1 MRFCRASLLLVI
13 AAFTSVCASSALA
26 KPTPFAAPNLVDIT
40 PKLVTSGQP
49 SADALGTLA
58 QHGFEAV
65 IYLAPANVHGAVAD
79 EAAIM
84 RRQEL
89 EYIHIPIKFDQPTA
103 KDYDAFASAM
113 SRLANRKVLVHCEI
127 NLRASSLV
135 FLYRAI
141 VLKEDANAAYESVTK
156 VWSPRGAWKPF
167 IEEQLRKHGV
177 RFQVF

>member
-1 MRFCRASLLLVI
+1 MLLHRTNSFFMI
-13 AAFTSVCASSALA
+13 TALA
-26 KPTPFAAPNLVDIT
+26 ELSLSIALAQPTEFVAPNIVNIT

-58 QHGFEAV
+58 QQGFEAV
-65 IYLAPANVHGAVAD
+65 IYLVPSNVHGAVAD
-79 EAAIM
+79 EAAIVCA
-84 RRQEL
+84 QGI
-89 EYIHIPIKFDQPTA
+89 EYVHIPIKFDQPTA
-103 KDYDAFASAM
+103 KDYDTFVSAM
-113 SRLANRKVLVHCEI
+113 ARLANRRVLVHCEI

-141 VLKEDANAAYESVTK
+141 ALKEDANAAYESVTK
-156 VWSPRGAWKPF
+156 VWSPRGVWKPY